1 MRQDDFDRFLSKD
14 QEITPSS
21 GFVVSVMDAVRRETE
36 VPPAI
41 PFPWKRALPGLS
53 AAGFAFVS
61 VFVVGITLFIRETP
75 TQPLPAKFPSA
86 FALIFQGWNAVGAS
100 WIVLALVLSFASVK
114 LSRRFVSDKARWSEI
129 Q

>member
-1 MRQDDFDRFLSKD
+1 MKQDDFDRFLSKD
-14 QEITPSS
+14 QEIIPST
-21 GFVVSVMDAVRRETE
+21 GFVVSVMDAVRRETD
-36 VPPAI
+36 VPPPI

-53 AAGFAFVS
+53 AAAFAFVS

-75 TQPLPAKFPSA
+75 TQPLPPKFPSA
-86 FALIFQGWNAVGAS
+86 FALIFQSWNAAGAS